1 MPESNWLSRDYET
14 RMVFRSTY
22 PPLLIYHRDRITGA
36 IMVINT
42 DKITTVL
49 GIVGGASAIA
59 YQYNIAP
66 QYTGSVAA
74 VSGALLGFFTNKQPK

>member
-1 MPESNWLSRDYET
+1 
-14 RMVFRSTY
+14 
-22 PPLLIYHRDRITGA
+22 
-36 IMVINT
+36 MVINL
-42 DKITTVL
+42 DKITTAL
-49 GIVGGASAIA
+49 GLIGGASAIA

>member
-1 MPESNWLSRDYET
+1 
-14 RMVFRSTY
+14 
-22 PPLLIYHRDRITGA
+22 
-36 IMVINT
+36 MVINT

-74 VSGALLGFFTNKQPK
+74 VSGALLGFFTNKQPTKNEQIKAQNPKA